1 MSNATPNP
9 SKTLAFDLDS
19 YQELYGKYRALK
31 KEYSTYL
38 SGTFTVVSATIAVA
52 IVTLTITLPAVTW
65 APNEPISTI
74 APAIDLT
81 LPLIVIALISSGI
94 SWSRRRGLKKH
105 QPERIEQQLNAM
117 VKEYLVDRYGI
128 QKMQLLEVGEPMQWH
143 ELLLE
148 TLELSMLPAKV
159 RVLDADHRTTVF
171 SVRFVDGK
179 PTFIADESI

>member
-1 MSNATPNP
+1 MSNTTSNP

-19 YQELYGKYRALK
+19 YQELYGTYRALK

-38 SGTFTVVSATIAVA
+38 SGTFTVISATIAVA
-52 IVTLTITLPAVTW
+52 IVTLTIALPPVTW

-74 APAIDLT
+74 APAIV
-81 LPLIVIALISSGI
+81 PLIVIALISSGI

-128 QKMQLLEVGEPMQWH
+128 QKMQILEVGESMQWH